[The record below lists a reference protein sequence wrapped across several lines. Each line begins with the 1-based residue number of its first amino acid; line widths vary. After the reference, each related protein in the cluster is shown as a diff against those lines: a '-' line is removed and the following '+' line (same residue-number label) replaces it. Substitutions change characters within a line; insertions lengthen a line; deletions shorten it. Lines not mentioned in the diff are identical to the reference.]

1 MTSTNGRHIIEA
13 EFEKGGKNIMKR
25 PNRKQARLIDAIKN
39 RIALLI
45 EVRRQCHGLQYTQA
59 AINRELDENYNYLY
73 LLYKEIY
80 N

>member
-1 MTSTNGRHIIEA
+1 
-13 EFEKGGKNIMKR
+13 MKR
-25 PNRKQARLIDAIKN
+25 PNRKQARLIDTIKN

-45 EVRRQCHGLQYTQA
+45 EVRGNCHGLQYTQK
-59 AINRELDENYNYLY
+59 AINEELEELYNYLY